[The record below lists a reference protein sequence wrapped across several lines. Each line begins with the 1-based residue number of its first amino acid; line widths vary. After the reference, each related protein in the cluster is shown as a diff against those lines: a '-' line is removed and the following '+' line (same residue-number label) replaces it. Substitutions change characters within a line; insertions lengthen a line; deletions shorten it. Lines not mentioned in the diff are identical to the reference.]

1 MEVRCPDAWSSGLI
15 DGREIVVSCFRAKN
29 TVIKLGW
36 VVLPEGFTSCCLSV
50 TSLGNPVDRLESE
63 GE

>member
-1 MEVRCPDAWSSGLI
+1 MEVRYPGAWSSGLI

-29 TVIKLGW
+29 TVIELGW
-36 VVLPEGFTSCCLSV
+36 VVLPEGFGSCCLSV
-50 TSLGNPVDRLESE
+50 ANLGNSVDRLENE

>member
-1 MEVRCPDAWSSGLI
+1 M
-15 DGREIVVSCFRAKN
+15 RAKLAQLVSFHLR
-29 TVIKLGW
+29 TAGRLVIKLGW